1 MNTDHAA
8 RLVARLLALRYLPRD
23 DAEVRRLLV
32 DASFRDEVETR
43 LAASGLRLL
52 AHPFAAHVAV
62 ALAREHEAAVFEQH
76 DAWQATNLGLPKDAA
91 ALLVILWALIIL
103 PKRERQLVSEST
115 HADAQ
120 NELFETV
127 KLTPVAHEASRG
139 IPENVLLEDYG
150 KLLGGRARL
159 QQFALPQLS
168 RLGFIERRNKVIFEG
183 PLLDLAFD
191 YAEFAPRILE
201 GALSDLLKQRGVLEE
216 HAQSDTAL
224 EAREPEPDDD
234 TPDATGGNATT
245 TEDDA

>member
-1 MNTDHAA
+1 MNTDSAA
-8 RLVARLLALRYLPRD
+8 RLIARLLALRHLPRD

-32 DASFRDEVETR
+32 DAGFRDEVETR

-52 AHPFAAHVAV
+52 AHPFAAHVSV
-62 ALAREHEAAVFEQH
+62 ALARDHEAAVFEQN
-76 DAWQATNLGLPKDAA
+76 DAWQASNIGLPKDAA

-103 PKRERQLVSEST
+103 PKRERQLAGES
-115 HADAQ
+115 AQ
-120 NELFETV
+120 GAAQSELFENV
-127 KLTPVAHEASRG
+127 KLTPAAHEASLG

-168 RLGFIERRNKVIFEG
+168 RLGFIERRNKVIHEG

-201 GALSDLLKQRGVLEE
+201 GALSDLLKQRGVLE
-216 HAQSDTAL
+216 DTQ
-224 EAREPEPDDD
+224 
-234 TPDATGGNATT
+234 TGETA
-245 TEDDA
+245 

>member
-1 MNTDHAA
+1 MNTDLAA
-8 RLVARLLALRYLPRD
+8 RLIARLLALRFLPRD

-32 DASFRDEVETR
+32 DASFRDEVDAR

-52 AHPFAAHVAV
+52 AQPFASHVSV
-62 ALAREHEAAVFEQH
+62 ALAREHEAAVFEQN
-76 DAWQATNLGLPKDAA
+76 DAWQASNIGLPRDAA
-91 ALLVILWALIIL
+91 ALLVILWALIVL
-103 PKRERQLVSEST
+103 PKRERQLASEAT
-115 HADAQ
+115 QTDTQ

-127 KLTPVAHEASRG
+127 KLAPAAHEASRG

-168 RLGFIERRNKVIFEG
+168 RLGFIERRNKVIHEG

-201 GALSDLLKQRGVLEE
+201 GALSDLLKQRGVLESV
-216 HAQSDTAL
+216 AT
-224 EAREPEPDDD
+224 PE
-234 TPDATGGNATT
+234 DAS
-245 TEDDA
+245 

>member
-1 MNTDHAA
+1 MNTDLAA
-8 RLVARLLALRYLPRD
+8 RLIARLLALRFLPRD

-32 DASFRDEVETR
+32 DASFRDEVDAR

-52 AHPFAAHVAV
+52 AQPFASHVSV
-62 ALAREHEAAVFEQH
+62 ALAREHEAAVFEQN
-76 DAWQATNLGLPKDAA
+76 DAWQASNIGLPRDAA
-91 ALLVILWALIIL
+91 ALLVILWALIVL
-103 PKRERQLVSEST
+103 PKRERQLASEAT
-115 HADAQ
+115 QTDTQ

-127 KLTPVAHEASRG
+127 KLTPAAHEASRG

-168 RLGFIERRNKVIFEG
+168 RLGFIERRNKVIHEG

-201 GALSDLLKQRGVLEE
+201 GALSDLLKQRGVLESV
-216 HAQSDTAL
+216 AT
-224 EAREPEPDDD
+224 PE
-234 TPDATGGNATT
+234 DAS
-245 TEDDA
+245 